1 MLKLKRR
8 CQKCK
13 ILKTFKSFDK
23 DVYVCKRCILNSYKE
38 INDRVE
44 IKEDLRYIYYFIAFT
59 IGFMIGLWV
68 RSWFI

>member
-8 CQKCK
+8 CQKCE

-44 IKEDLRYIYYFIAFT
+44 IKEDNKNVYYFIAFSLGML
-59 IGFMIGLWV
+59 IGMIL
-68 RSWFI
+68 RSIFI